1 MIEVQGLTKRYGA
14 NVAIENVTF
23 SVERGGVVGFLGPNG
38 AGKSTTMRVIAGSL
52 GASSGTAKVGGIDV
66 AENPRAVQA
75 MLGYSP
81 EVPPVYT
88 NMTVRDYVNFAAT
101 IKGVED
107 VPKATDRALDRV
119 GLTKVGGKLI
129 DHLSKGYRQRV
140 GLAQSLVHDPKV
152 LVLDEPTSGLDP
164 AQRVEIRELIREL
177 AAGDRTVILSTHVLG
192 EIEAIC
198 NRVVVINRGR
208 ILVDDDIKNL
218 AAAGKIVRLEL
229 ARPSDLARSAL
240 AAVEGVESVEL
251 TGTTAVVRSQ
261 ADIREQ
267 LAAVAVP
274 FGLLELG
281 GRERLE
287 DIYLRLIGAQGAA

>member
-81 EVPPVYT
+81 EVPPLYT

-267 LAAVAVP
+267 LAAAAVP